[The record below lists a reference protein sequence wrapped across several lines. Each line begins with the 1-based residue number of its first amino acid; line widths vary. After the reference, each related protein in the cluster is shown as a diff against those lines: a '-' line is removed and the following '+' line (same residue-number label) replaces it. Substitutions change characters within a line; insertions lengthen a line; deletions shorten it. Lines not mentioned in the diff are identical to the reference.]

1 MKNLKGIILSV
12 LVCMLF
18 SGCVVGRR
26 TVSLSVPTAPSVG
39 SATKGTVVIKKI
51 SDDRRFENKPKEP
64 STPSIDGDVN
74 TITAEQ
80 KKMFIGRQRNGY
92 GRAMG
97 DIAMPAGQNVEN
109 RTFDLLK
116 EGFARRGYTVAA
128 EGESKD
134 AVEVSIDEFWAWFS
148 PGFATISFESRI
160 TCKLTVR
167 RGDQVQNIT
176 VHGYGL
182 NKGQVASDANWALA
196 YTRGFDDFL
205 KNLDAELVKAGF

>member
-1 MKNLKGIILSV
+1 
-12 LVCMLF
+12 MLF

-26 TVSLSVPTAPSVG
+26 TVSLSVPTTPALG

-74 TITAEQ
+74 SITAEQ
-80 KKMFIGRQRNGY
+80 KKMFIGRQRNTY
-92 GRAMG
+92 GHAMG

-116 EGFARRGYTVAA
+116 EGFARRGYTVSA
-128 EGESKD
+128 EGESNA

-167 RGDQVQNIT
+167 RGDQVQTIT
-176 VHGYGL
+176 VNGHGL

-205 KNLDAELVKAGF
+205 KNLDAELAKAGF

>member
-1 MKNLKGIILSV
+1 MNNLKSIILSV

-26 TVSLSVPTAPSVG
+26 TVSLSVPATPAMG
-39 SATKGTVVIKKI
+39 SATKGAVVIKKI
-51 SDDRRFENKPKEP
+51 SDNRRFENKPKSP

-80 KKMFIGRQRNGY
+80 KKMFIGRQRNGF
-92 GRAMG
+92 GAAMG

-109 RTFDLLK
+109 RTFELLR
-116 EGFARRGYTVAA
+116 EGFARRGYAVAA

-167 RGDQVQNIT
+167 RGDQVQVIT
-176 VHGYGL
+176 VHGHGL
-182 NKGQVASDANWALA
+182 NVGQVASDANWALA
-196 YTRGFDDFL
+196 YTRGFNDFL
-205 KNLDAELVKAGF
+205 KNLDAELAKAGF